1 MDTTPQAPP
10 CAVWPSLWTVLLPS
24 EMPCVMGAES
34 KGLSIFT
41 HATAASLDTLT
52 EQLNGYA
59 LYLASYA
66 ETYKTSPRH
75 SIAAVSF
82 L

>member
-10 CAVWPSLWTVLLPS
+10 SAVWPSVWTMLPPS
-24 EMPCVMGAES
+24 ETPCVIGAES

-41 HATAASLDTLT
+41 HATPASLDTLT
-52 EQLNGYA
+52 EQPNGYA
-59 LYLASYA
+59 LCLASYA
-66 ETYKTSPRH
+66 ETYETPPRH
-75 SIAAVSF
+75 CIVAVSF

>member
-10 CAVWPSLWTVLLPS
+10 CAVWPSLWAVLPPS
-24 EMPCVMGAES
+24 EMPCVIGAES
-34 KGLSIFT
+34 KGLSIST

-66 ETYKTSPRH
+66 ETYEASPRH
-75 SIAAVSF
+75 CIAAVSI